1 MLRPSSVTQCL
12 FLVALASYLGC
23 SSGHSASTPPDG
35 GGGQGGEFASSGGS
49 GGSDA
54 AVDVTAIDLQLQLDS
69 PGNTA
74 PDTGTPGTAE
84 VGNTA
89 GCANAA
95 YQICDDFEGVA
106 PGAAGSAWT
115 VIKKGTYTIEIDS
128 TQAHSGTHSVHATA
142 TAPAGY
148 AFIQETKTFPATDF
162 WVRAYLRLEAP
173 AGKHEVYV
181 GVDTNIDEGMG
192 DQVRFLNKFGTDNI
206 ATNRRAGDR
215 TVRSAMLIPTGS
227 WDCYEWHETPDG
239 VHVYFKGQAL
249 PDADWIGAQPVLVAL
264 VLGIERFDPGTPGEI
279 WIDDV
284 VVSST
289 QVGCN

>member
-1 MLRPSSVTQCL
+1 MLKAPCTTWFFVLLACASV
-12 FLVALASYLGC
+12 LGC
-23 SSGHSASTPPDG
+23 SSSTGSATATDSG
-35 GGGQGGEFASSGGS
+35 GKGGESAGSGGS

-54 AVDVTAIDLQLQLDS
+54 ALDLTSIDLPPDS
-69 PGNTA
+69 PGSTA
-74 PDTGTPGTAE
+74 PDTGTADPAE
-84 VGNTA
+84 AGSSA

-95 YQICDDFEGVA
+95 YKLCDDFEGVA
-106 PGAAGSAWT
+106 PGAAGSPWT
-115 VIKKGTYTIEIDS
+115 VIKKGTYTLELDT

-181 GVDTNIDEGMG
+181 GADTNIDEGMG
-192 DQVRFLNKFGTDNI
+192 DQVRFLNKFGTDAI

-215 TVRSAMLIPTGS
+215 TVRSATLIPTGS

-249 PDADWIGAQPVLVAL
+249 PDADWIGAQPVFVAL
-264 VLGIERFDPGTPGEI
+264 VFGIERFDPGTPGEI

-289 QVGCN
+289 QIGCN